1 MTKQTVRSDEPTEYN
16 VEQRMNK
23 LFTIAGDPGGAG
35 SPSISV
41 QSPDAVDRNLILGGD
56 ESASAAV
63 QSPDA
68 ADRNLAFT
76 MASESAP
83 GAVQSPDAIERNL
96 AYSAPSGS
104 EPRDIAPVDLGDG
117 SHLAPT
123 YGDGDLSQ

>member
-1 MTKQTVRSDEPTEYN
+1 MTKQTVRSDEPTTYT

-23 LFTIAGDPGGAG
+23 AFTVVDPGGAG
-35 SPSISV
+35 SPSVSVQSPDAIDRNLILGGDTSESAAV
-41 QSPDAVDRNLILGGD
+41 QSPDAVDRNLAITL
-56 ESASAAV
+56 
-63 QSPDA
+63 
-68 ADRNLAFT
+68 
-76 MASESAP
+76 ASESAS

-96 AYSAPSGS
+96 AYNAPNGS